1 MGDNRKVDFKA
12 LKDRLPPGSMR
23 LVLAHYRI
31 TPLNQ
36 QEQTRIRC
44 PFHDDERPSYTV
56 NLTDGVFS
64 CKAASCR
71 VEGGLLDFV
80 QRKEAS
86 SLPKAAETLAA
97 ICGVAVPLLDGTLR
111 PVHGPGRVDRAGT
124 AQTLVSRR
132 ERASWPGAARTR
144 GRSRASRA

>member
-12 LKDRLPPGSMR
+12 LKDRTRGQMPA
-23 LVLAHYRI
+23 VLAHYGI
-31 TPLNQ
+31 TPVSQ

-44 PFHDDERPSYTV
+44 PFHDDERPSCTV
-56 NLTDGVFS
+56 NLTAGVFS
-64 CKAASCR
+64 CKAAGCG
-71 VEGGLLDFV
+71 VEGGLFDFV

-111 PVHGPGRVDRAGT
+111 PVHGPSSALKKSGFSRPARA
-124 AQTLVSRR
+124 
-132 ERASWPGAARTR
+132 
-144 GRSRASRA
+144 RS